1 MKKSILAILVLI
13 SGISIV
19 QAEAAQRT
27 AKQPSFFI
35 PEDAM
40 KVKSKPV
47 ITGRYSVQNIQNTE
61 KTTKKTGRPVVKLTA
76 SKLIT
81 PANTKQPKKL
91 TLSAHKNVNTPADET
106 PTNQNI
112 DNIPTAEVAEAKTEQ
127 IQFESEIPAN
137 TPSGNE
143 IVTNPSEQISDNTI
157 NTPQTQAPDIEPNV
171 FQIILNEYYQDTES
185 IDKTH
190 TYQNERLQNV
200 IASFVD
206 EDHILN

>member
-19 QAEAAQRT
+19 QAETAQRT
-27 AKQPSFFI
+27 AKQPSFFM

-40 KVKSKPV
+40 KVKTQPV
-47 ITGRYSVQNIQNTE
+47 ITGRYFVQNIKNTE

-76 SKLIT
+76 SKLTT

-91 TLSAHKNVNTPADET
+91 TLSAHKNVNTPTEET
-106 PTNQNI
+106 SISQKI
-112 DNIPTAEVAEAKTEQ
+112 DNIPATEVAETKTEQ
-127 IQFESEIPAN
+127 MQFEADIPTNTQSNDEIASNPA
-137 TPSGNE
+137 
-143 IVTNPSEQISDNTI
+143 EQISDNAI
-157 NTPQTQAPDIEPNV
+157 NMPQTQAPNIEPNV

-185 IDKTH
+185 IGQTH

-200 IASFVD
+200 IANFVD